1 MTMKVQDSEQLKQ
14 PQPVSSALA
23 DDLTDYSEI
32 LGVPPPGNPA
42 FRGGMVPYNVKL
54 SRTKGPNSLPTL
66 PVEPTIH
73 HTFRFQRVSGNSYT
87 VTSGDILKC
96 LVAAGSATQ
105 VRPIFRTIRI
115 KKVTVRGSCV
125 AGDTSSVSLRFL
137 GSNTNEIGYMDQ
149 TMKIDVNACVA
160 RKPPNMSLASFWI
173 DVDTSE
179 LTTQLFVTQYY
190 GSGEFYVDLQLEAI
204 MDCTR
209 YINYSL
215 NIGTGMISGGIYAGD
230 LAVGLEPVGKTPA

>member
-1 MTMKVQDSEQLKQ
+1 MKVQDSEKEKE

-32 LGVPPPGNPA
+32 LGVPHLENLS
-42 FRGGMVPYNVKL
+42 FRGKMIPYDMRMSKF
-54 SRTKGPNSLPTL
+54 KGSNSLPTL

-73 HTFRFQRVSGNSYT
+73 HTFRYQRVSGNSYL
-87 VTSGDILKC
+87 VTTGDIVKC
-96 LVAAGSATQ
+96 LTAAGSATQ
-105 VRPIFRTIRI
+105 ARPIFRTLRI

-125 AGDTSSVSLRFL
+125 AGDTASVSLRYL
-137 GSNTNEIGYMDQ
+137 GANTNEVGYMDQ

-173 DVDTSE
+173 DVDVTDLS
-179 LTTQLFVTQYY
+179 TQLFVAQYF
-190 GSGEFYVDLQLEAI
+190 GSGEFFVDLQLEAI

-209 YINYSL
+209 YVNYSL
-215 NIGTGMISGGIYAGD
+215 VLGTGMTTGGIYAGD
-230 LAVGLEPVGKTPA
+230 LATGLVPVGKTSA